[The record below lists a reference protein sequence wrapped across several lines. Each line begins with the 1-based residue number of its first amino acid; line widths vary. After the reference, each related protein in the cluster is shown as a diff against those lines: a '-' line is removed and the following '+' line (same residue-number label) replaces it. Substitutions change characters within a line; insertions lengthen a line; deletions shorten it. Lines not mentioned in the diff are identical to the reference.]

1 MRPAYDI
8 TPEERED
15 YKQYIRS
22 GFPFRLGDI
31 VVEDIDIDSDYDARL
46 LTRALAGE
54 FKAERDLIRRVAARR
69 KQRRER
75 EAMEAILERNANK
88 LNNYSNQI

>member
-1 MRPAYDI
+1 MRPTYEI

-15 YKQYIRS
+15 YKQYLRS

-31 VVEDIDIDSDYDARL
+31 VVEDIDSDYDARL

-69 KQRRER
+69 TQRRER

>member
-1 MRPAYDI
+1 MKSIFDI
-8 TPEERED
+8 TLEERED
-15 YKQYIRS
+15 YKQYLRS

-31 VVEDIDIDSDYDARL
+31 VVEDIDSDYDARL

-54 FKAERDLIRRVAARR
+54 FKAERDLIRRVAAKRT
-69 KQRRER
+69 QRRER
-75 EAMEAILERNANK
+75 EAMEAVLERNANE

>member
-15 YKQYIRS
+15 YKQYLRS

-31 VVEDIDIDSDYDARL
+31 VVEDIDNDYDARL
-46 LTRALAGE
+46 LTRALAGD
-54 FKAERDLIRRVAARR
+54 FKAERDLIRRVADRR

-75 EAMEAILERNANK
+75 EDMEAILERNANE
-88 LNNYSNQI
+88 LNTYSNQI

>member
-1 MRPAYDI
+1 MRPTYEI

-15 YKQYIRS
+15 YKQYLRS

-31 VVEDIDIDSDYDARL
+31 VVEDIDSGYDARL

-69 KQRRER
+69 TQRRER